1 MLHHNRANHRRLVRH
16 PLPTRI
22 DVRSFEITSVV
33 PAPTPHYQAH
43 SLAGNRKKGERY
55 EPCSGPGLNWR
66 GSASSGEK
74 RRSCGPNHNL
84 SCGSVRGSSGGAPK
98 RLYPPMEVRFR
109 RSGCMISN
117 TFCKRMG
124 QIRPKQKIVWLV
136 ENAPNHKP
144 A

>member
-33 PAPTPHYQAH
+33 PAPTPDYQAH
-43 SLAGNRKKGERY
+43 SLAARNGKKGERY

-66 GSASSGEK
+66 GSVSSGEK

-84 SCGSVRGSSGGAPK
+84 SCGSVRGSSGWPPK
-98 RLYPPMEVRFR
+98 RLYPLMAVRFR

-117 TFCKRMG
+117 TFCKRMS
-124 QIRPKQKIVWLV
+124 QIRPKQKSCG
-136 ENAPNHKP
+136 
-144 A
+144 